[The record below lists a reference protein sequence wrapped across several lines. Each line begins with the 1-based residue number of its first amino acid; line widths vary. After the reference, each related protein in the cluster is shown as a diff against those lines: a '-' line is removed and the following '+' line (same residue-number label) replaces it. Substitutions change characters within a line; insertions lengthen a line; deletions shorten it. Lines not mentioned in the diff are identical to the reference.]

1 MNVVRGFLAAFLFED
16 IGFGDI
22 TSEAIIPEGVTV
34 EARIICKEE
43 GVIAGVSEALEL
55 FRMIGVD
62 AAARVRDGERVKKGS
77 VVVELKGDAKAI
89 LGVERTVLNLMMLMS
104 GIATETARL
113 VEKARRVNEKVR
125 VAGTRKTTPGF
136 RYFEKR
142 AIELGG
148 GDPHRFRLDDMILIK
163 DNHIKIVGSVAE
175 AVRRVKEKAS
185 FSKKIEVEVSTPNEA
200 LEAVLS
206 GADIIMLDNMSVE
219 NVGKTIRVLEEHGV
233 RDKVIIEVSGGIN
246 SENIE
251 DYAALGV
258 DIISTGYITH
268 SSKALDL
275 SLDIVKIINVKV
287 DN

>member
-1 MNVVRGFLAAFLFED
+1 MNAIRGFLAAFLFED
-16 IGFGDI
+16 IGFGDV

-34 EARIICKEE
+34 EARIVCKEE

-55 FRMIGVD
+55 FRMVGVE
-62 AAARVRDGERVKKGS
+62 ATARVRDGERVKKGN
-77 VVVELKGDAKAI
+77 VVIELKGDAKAI

-113 VEKARRVNEKVR
+113 MEKARRVNEKVR

-163 DNHIKIVGSVAE
+163 DNHIKIVGSIAE
-175 AVRRVKEKAS
+175 VVRRAKEKAS
-185 FSKKIEVEVSTPNEA
+185 FSKKVEVEVSTPNEA
-200 LEAVLS
+200 LEAVFS

-219 NVGKTIRVLEEHGV
+219 NVEKTIRVLEEHRV

-258 DIISTGYITH
+258 DVISTGYITH

-275 SLDIVKIINVKV
+275 SLDIVKIINVKA
-287 DN
+287 NN